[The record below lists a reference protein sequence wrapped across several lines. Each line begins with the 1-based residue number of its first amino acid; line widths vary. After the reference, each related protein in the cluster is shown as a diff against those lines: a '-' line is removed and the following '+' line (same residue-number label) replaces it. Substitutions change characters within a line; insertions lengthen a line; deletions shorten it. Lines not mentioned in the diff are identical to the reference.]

1 MAAIPQI
8 KPGETK
14 VGWIGTGVMGSS
26 MAGHLLKAGFPLTTY
41 SRTKSKAEPLLAQGG
56 EWADSPR
63 AVAAAAD
70 VIFAIV
76 GFPSDVREVFLGSEG
91 RWPVPKPGT
100 S

>member
-41 SRTKSKAEPLLAQGG
+41 SRTKSKAEPLLAQGANG
-56 EWADSPR
+56 PTRHGPSRPR
-63 AVAAAAD
+63 
-70 VIFAIV
+70 
-76 GFPSDVREVFLGSEG
+76 PM
-91 RWPVPKPGT
+91 
-100 S
+100 